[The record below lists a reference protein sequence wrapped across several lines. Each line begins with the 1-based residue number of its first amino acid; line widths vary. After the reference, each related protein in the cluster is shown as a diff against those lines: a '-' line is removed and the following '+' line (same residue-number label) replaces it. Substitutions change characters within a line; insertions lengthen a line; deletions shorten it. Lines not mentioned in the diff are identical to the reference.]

1 MPNTAVATC
10 LQLAED
16 TASRLTYSHQEWTDF
31 LQTSARLYKYPY
43 HEQLMI
49 YAQRPEATAC
59 ADYELWNNKMRRY
72 VRRGSKGIALVD
84 TAGSQ
89 PKLRYVFDIAD
100 TGSRANSLD
109 YQPWAVTDENAQA
122 AELALENGYDIPASE
137 GLSRQVHTIASQL
150 AQNYWLDHRR
160 EIIGIVD
167 DSYLEGY
174 DEFNVGAAFRKAASV
189 SVEYALLSRCGLNP
203 DQHFTHE
210 DFLPIFDWNT
220 PEAVAVLGTAVSE
233 MSEEVLRTVE
243 IAIRNDERSHEHER
257 NHLSTERGLSD
268 FQPDHQPNGAS
279 HRQVRQD
286 AQDVPAREPSNI
298 VEFPNRQR
306 QAVSAPAGD
315 RGRGEQ
321 PSGTDDARADGAQR
335 RDGAAESRRP
345 DEVGRADEQPES
357 ASRGND
363 SDGADLQLKGD
374 AAVEQDTVERQ
385 SSIKADNIQLSF
397 FPTEET
403 QIAQIDRAESDMP
416 SALAFAAQ
424 RFSEEEI
431 DRVLI
436 SGTNERTSRLHILT
450 EYQKDKTTVE
460 IAAML
465 PTAFVGGKGFE
476 TNQGK
481 ICAWYGVD
489 GIHLTRGTAARYVV
503 SAQVVPW
510 EAAAERIGELLERG
524 QYATYEELALAP
536 AFERKKLSH
545 SLWYLR
551 QELDETGAAYLTTIG
566 QHYTGNGFNEATTEI
581 AALLEQPEG
590 RNALTEELR
599 AFAQAYEQDHSLLR
613 FHFHNPSSILK
624 RMEELALPRQAFES
638 VIPEIPQEQSFI
650 TQDEIDGTLV
660 SRYVYSEGN
669 LRIYAFFQSNH
680 SQTEKVTFIKNHYG
694 IGGCSHALFGASG
707 SWMDY
712 DSKGL
717 RLRKDGCEDVS
728 LKWNTVVKRI
738 DDLIAHGRYL
748 SKEDLQRIN
757 VERTAAPTAA
767 VSAQEPVEETS
778 ASVQE
783 MSAQDTPDE
792 MSEFFAI
799 DTEKV
804 REGLAARGIAG
815 GKLVDPEKLA
825 NDPFIQMVEADVER
839 IAGVDVAPYAV
850 GDTLYLENGK
860 PFVVEHI
867 GDLNVRLRDPS
878 LSYPIARAESKEN
891 LARLLERYPQAAQD
905 APDIRETVQ
914 QPVRSETVAIYPAEE
929 NHLPYDVVIE
939 RMHFDELEQAV
950 VQTDHIPVPEIQPA
964 AENFHITDEHLG
976 EGGAK
981 AKYSWNVA
989 AIRTLQAIE
998 SEGRAATPD
1007 EQETLSH
1014 YVGWGSLPQAFD
1026 PDSQGWSKEYAE
1038 LKDLLS
1044 DTEYA
1049 SARAS
1054 TLNAHYTSPTVIK
1067 SIYGAIERMGFTT
1080 GNVLEPACGV
1090 GNFLGLLPESMS
1102 GSNLYGVELD
1112 SITGRIAKQLYPQAD
1127 ITVAGFE
1134 TTNRRDFYDLAIGN
1148 VPFGNYKVADRAY
1161 DKLGFY
1167 IHDYF
1172 FAKAI
1177 DQVRPGGVIAF
1188 VTSKG
1193 TMDKQSP
1200 EVRKYIAQRA
1210 ELLGAVRL
1218 PNTAFK
1224 ANAGTEVTSDILFLQ
1239 KRDRAID
1246 IEPDWVHLGESEDGI
1261 PVNSYFVE
1269 HPEMMLGKMA
1279 WHDNMYG
1286 NRQETACVPLEGAEL
1301 SQQLAAAMEH
1311 ITGQIVQV
1319 ELPDLGE
1326 GEAIAGCIPA
1336 DPNVKNYSYTL
1347 VDGEVYYRENSV
1359 MVRPDVNPTAKE
1371 RIKGLVELR
1380 DCVRNLIDRQ
1390 MNNAPDA
1397 TIQQA
1402 QAELSTLYDTFTA
1415 KYGLINS
1422 RGNANA
1428 FASDNSYYLLCS
1440 LEVLDENHNL
1450 ASKADMFTK
1459 RTIRPAYTVDHV
1471 DNASEALALS
1481 ISEKAQVDMVYME
1494 HLTGKTTDEL
1504 VAELKGAIFRLP
1516 DVVNQYDAPR
1526 YVTADEYLSGNI
1538 REKLEIA
1545 QFAVQQDEGFLAN
1558 VQALEQAM
1566 PKALDASEI
1575 DVRLGATWID
1585 KSDIQQ
1591 FMEDV
1596 LETPFYIRNKVRV
1609 GFSPITAEWNISN
1622 KSSIPYNDVTA
1633 YSTYGTECASAYRI
1647 LEDSLNL
1654 RDVRIYDTVRD
1665 ADGKEKR
1672 VLNKNATTLAQQKQ
1686 QAIKDA
1692 FQDWIWSDP
1701 ERRERLVARYNERFN
1716 STRPREYDGS
1726 HITFSGMNPEI
1737 SLRPHQRDAIAHI
1750 LYGGNTLLAHEVGA
1764 GKTFEMVAAVMESKR
1779 LGLCNKALFAVPN
1792 HLTEQWA
1799 SEFLRLYPSAN
1810 ILVATKK
1817 DFETKNRKKF
1827 CARIATGDYDAIIM
1841 GHSQFERIPVS
1852 QERQERQLEQQITEI
1867 EEGIAELKNSHAERF
1882 TVKQAERTKKMLETR
1897 LKKLNDTDRKDD
1909 VITFEELGVDRLY
1922 VDEAHNYKNCFLYTK
1937 MRNVAGLAATDAQKS
1952 SDMLMKCRYLDEIT
1966 GSRGT
1971 VFATGTPVSNSM
1983 TELYVMMRYLQ
1994 HDMLTQNGLSHFD
2007 CWASTFGETSTSI
2020 ELAPEGTGYRARTR
2034 FAKFFNLPELM
2045 TLFKECADIK
2055 TADVLNLPTPEAIY
2069 HNVVAKPTEIQKELV
2084 QKLSERAA
2092 DVHSGNVEPNVDNM
2106 LKITSDGRKLGLDQR
2121 IINPLLPDV
2130 PQSKV
2135 NQCVENIARI
2145 YRDGDAEKL
2154 TQMVFCDIST
2164 PKGDGSFTIYD
2175 DIRKKL
2181 EDKGIPTHE
2190 IAFIHDANTEVKKK
2204 ELFAK
2209 VRSGQVR
2216 VLLGSTSKMG
2226 SGTNAQD
2233 RLVALHDLDCPWRP
2247 GDLEQRKGR
2256 IVRQGNQN
2264 KQVHIYRYVTES
2276 TFDSYLW
2283 QTVETKQKFIS
2294 QIMTSKSPV
2303 RSCEDVDATA
2313 LSYAE
2318 IVRP

>member
-31 LQTSARLYKYPY
+31 LKTSARLYKYPY

-49 YAQRPEATAC
+49 YAQCPEATAC

-84 TAGSQ
+84 TTGSH

-100 TGSRANSLD
+100 TGSRTNSLD
-109 YQPWAVTDENAQA
+109 YQPWAVTDENVQA
-122 AELALENGYDIPASE
+122 AELALENGYDTPASE
-137 GLSRQVHTIASQL
+137 GLSQQIRTVASQL

-160 EIIGIVD
+160 EIGDIVD
-167 DSYLEGY
+167 GSYLDGY
-174 DEFNVGAAFRKAASV
+174 DEFNVGASFRKAASV

-257 NHLSTERGLSD
+257 NHLSAERGLSD
-268 FQPDHQPNGAS
+268 SQPDHQPNGAS

-363 SDGADLQLKGD
+363 YDGADLQLTQ
-374 AAVEQDTVERQ
+374 AETRQ
-385 SSIKADNIQLSF
+385 TQLSF
-397 FPTEET
+397 FPTEEA

-436 SGTNERTSRLHILT
+436 GGANERTSRLHILT
-450 EYQKDKTTVE
+450 EYQKDKTTAE

-481 ICAWYGVD
+481 ICAWYGED
-489 GIHLTRGTAARYVV
+489 GIHLTRGTVARYVV
-503 SAQVVPW
+503 SAQVIPW
-510 EAAAERIGELLERG
+510 ESAAERIGELLEQG

-536 AFERKKLSH
+536 TFERKELSH

-590 RNALTEELR
+590 RNTLTEELR

-650 TQDEIDGTLV
+650 TQDEIDAVLTSGSGV
-660 SRYVYSEGN
+660 SGGKG
-669 LRIYAFFQSNH
+669 RIYAFFQIH
-680 SQTEKVTFIKNHYG
+680 HDAAEQIRFLKHEYG
-694 IGGCSHALFGASG
+694 IGGHSPAIAGCWHSG
-707 SWMDY
+707 EEHDG
-712 DSKGL
+712 KGI
-717 RLRKDGCEDVS
+717 RLRKQSCEDVQ
-728 LKWNTVVKRI
+728 LAWNVVVKQI
-738 DDLIAHGRYL
+738 DRLIAAGRYIP
-748 SKEDLQRIN
+748 KEEHERL
-757 VERTAAPTAA
+757 VEAAT
-767 VSAQEPVEETS
+767 VEKTS
-778 ASVQE
+778 ATLESFDASIQAKQE
-783 MSAQDTPDE
+783 EPADDE

-804 REGLAARGIAG
+804 REGLAARGIVG
-815 GKLVDPEKLA
+815 GKLVDPEKLS
-825 NDPFIQMVEADVER
+825 NDAFIQMVEADTQR
-839 IAGVDVAPYAV
+839 IAAVDAAPYAV
-850 GDTLYLENGK
+850 GDTLYLEDGK

-867 GDLNVRLRDPS
+867 SALNVRLRDPS
-878 LSYPIARAESKEN
+878 LSYPIARAESKES
-891 LARLLERYPQAAQD
+891 LARLLERYPQATRS
-905 APDIRETVQ
+905 APNERENARHSVQ
-914 QPVRSETVAIYPAEE
+914 SETVAVYPAEE
-929 NHLPYDVVIE
+929 NRLPYDVVIE
-939 RMHFDELEQAV
+939 RMHFGEPEQAI
-950 VQTDHIPVPEIQPA
+950 VQTDHIPVPEIQPT

-981 AKYSWNVA
+981 AKYGWNVD

-998 SEGRAATPD
+998 LEGRAATPD

-1014 YVGWGSLPQAFD
+1014 YVGWGGLPQAFD
-1026 PDSQGWSKEYAE
+1026 PDNQSWAKEYTE

-1067 SIYGAIERMGFTT
+1067 AIYGAIERMGFTT

-1161 DKLGFY
+1161 DKLGFN

-1172 FAKAI
+1172 FAKSI

-1246 IEPDWVHLGESEDGI
+1246 IEPDWVHLGETEDAI

-1286 NRQETACVPLEGAEL
+1286 NRQETACLPIDGAEL
-1301 SQQLAAAMEH
+1301 SQLLAVAMEN
-1311 ITGQIVQV
+1311 ITGQITQV

-1380 DCVRNLIDRQ
+1380 DCVRNLIDQQ
-1390 MNNAPDA
+1390 MNNAHDNV
-1397 TIQQA
+1397 IQQT
-1402 QAELSTLYDTFTA
+1402 QTELNTLYDDFTS

-1440 LEVLDENHNL
+1440 LEILDENHNL

-1494 HLTGKTTDEL
+1494 QVTGKTKDEL
-1504 VAELKGAIFRLP
+1504 VSELKGAIFRLP

-1545 QFAVQQDEGFLAN
+1545 QFAARQDEGFLAN

-1585 KSDIQQ
+1585 KTDIQQ

-1596 LETPFYIRNKVRV
+1596 LETPFYVRNKVRV
-1609 GFSPITAEWNISN
+1609 GFSPITAEWNIAN

-1633 YSTYGTECASAYRI
+1633 YSTYGTECASAYKI

-1737 SLRPHQRDAIAHI
+1737 FLRPHQRDAIAHI

-1764 GKTFEMVAAVMESKR
+1764 GK
-1779 LGLCNKALFAVPN
+1779 
-1792 HLTEQWA
+1792 
-1799 SEFLRLYPSAN
+1799 SA
-1810 ILVATKK
+1810 
-1817 DFETKNRKKF
+1817 
-1827 CARIATGDYDAIIM
+1827 
-1841 GHSQFERIPVS
+1841 
-1852 QERQERQLEQQITEI
+1852 
-1867 EEGIAELKNSHAERF
+1867 
-1882 TVKQAERTKKMLETR
+1882 TR
-1897 LKKLNDTDRKDD
+1897 
-1909 VITFEELGVDRLY
+1909 
-1922 VDEAHNYKNCFLYTK
+1922 
-1937 MRNVAGLAATDAQKS
+1937 S
-1952 SDMLMKCRYLDEIT
+1952 
-1966 GSRGT
+1966 
-1971 VFATGTPVSNSM
+1971 
-1983 TELYVMMRYLQ
+1983 
-1994 HDMLTQNGLSHFD
+1994 
-2007 CWASTFGETSTSI
+2007 
-2020 ELAPEGTGYRARTR
+2020 
-2034 FAKFFNLPELM
+2034 
-2045 TLFKECADIK
+2045 
-2055 TADVLNLPTPEAIY
+2055 
-2069 HNVVAKPTEIQKELV
+2069 
-2084 QKLSERAA
+2084 
-2092 DVHSGNVEPNVDNM
+2092 
-2106 LKITSDGRKLGLDQR
+2106 
-2121 IINPLLPDV
+2121 
-2130 PQSKV
+2130 
-2135 NQCVENIARI
+2135 
-2145 YRDGDAEKL
+2145 
-2154 TQMVFCDIST
+2154 
-2164 PKGDGSFTIYD
+2164 
-2175 DIRKKL
+2175 
-2181 EDKGIPTHE
+2181 
-2190 IAFIHDANTEVKKK
+2190 
-2204 ELFAK
+2204 
-2209 VRSGQVR
+2209 
-2216 VLLGSTSKMG
+2216 
-2226 SGTNAQD
+2226 
-2233 RLVALHDLDCPWRP
+2233 
-2247 GDLEQRKGR
+2247 
-2256 IVRQGNQN
+2256 
-2264 KQVHIYRYVTES
+2264 
-2276 TFDSYLW
+2276 
-2283 QTVETKQKFIS
+2283 
-2294 QIMTSKSPV
+2294 
-2303 RSCEDVDATA
+2303 
-2313 LSYAE
+2313 
-2318 IVRP
+2318 